1 MENDDYSI
9 LSIPLPV
16 DDQAGI
22 MSAVASCEALSYGI
36 SDKIRTAE
44 ERIASLEH
52 SYTVKWMS
60 SMVSSPGDKVA
71 ISEARAKSATADIAN
86 EIAVLAAEVKYLK
99 HVGKIIETRCSVGQS
114 ILSNYTAQIKAGIGS
129 G

>member
-9 LSIPLPV
+9 LSTPLPV
-16 DDQAGI
+16 DDQVGI

-36 SDKIRTAE
+36 SEKIRRAE

-86 EIAVLAAEVKYLK
+86 EIAILAAEVKYLK

>member
-16 DDQAGI
+16 DDQVGI

-36 SDKIRTAE
+36 SEKIRIAE

-52 SYTVKWMS
+52 SHTVKWMS

-86 EIAVLAAEVKYLK
+86 EIAILAAEVKYLK